1 MIEVI
6 KNLFNLILKLLGL
19 YNPKIEGE
27 DLIDEKIEELNDKIE
42 EIDNEDY
49 DADKLADAINN
60 DK

>member
-1 MIEVI
+1 MLELI
-6 KNLFNLILKLLGL
+6 KSIVNFFLKLLGL

-27 DLIDEKIEELNDKIE
+27 DVIDQKIEELNDKIE